1 LSQAQVT
8 NLGTDLAAKVA
19 TTRQVIAGTGMGGG
33 GALSADVTLNVSYGT
48 SGTTACVGN
57 DARLSNDRTPST
69 HASTHG
75 SAGSDAITIAQS
87 QVTSLVSALAAKAL
101 GATTMTAGT
110 GLTGGGD
117 LSANRSFAVA
127 YGTTS
132 TTATVGDD
140 SRLSF
145 TAAGTGATARTL
157 QNKLRDVISVKDFG
171 AVGDGSTDD
180 TAAIQAALT
189 AAATSS
195 GSVYIPATTNS
206 YKITDALTVPDEVSV
221 FGEGYGSCIQLF
233 TAERNLLICG
243 NVSTVKNLR
252 LKMPSGFPL
261 SDITL
266 QNAIYISAKSGV
278 TVQDNWIELVDAQS
292 GINAYQSRNVII
304 TGNIIYGANW
314 NPATNGA
321 AASAA
326 DILIWG
332 SDPTVVLQLSRYTIA
347 NNFCFSNSSQG
358 IYVDQLGSNTE
369 IIVQSNQCVTLDPA
383 TCVPGGTWLE
393 IASGT
398 LKRRHGIVM
407 GYNANTVNGPRAIIA
422 NNICRNTNWTGIY
435 VQTGGGGTATLTPGP
450 VLVTGNLCSKNALDA
465 TETSGLTG
473 GIWFSNRNSNTVV
486 TGNVIDEM
494 QHVTSGGITYF
505 PGALS
510 TTGPTIS
517 NNYVLSSLG
526 YGILLTGYAANTN
539 IVGNTIVDTAI
550 NDISHVAVGGQPDV
564 GGLLIEGNTLKRTNF
579 AAESILLNQ
588 VDGTVVSTVRNNY
601 IKGHDK
607 NTGGSVVATA
617 TEKNAGIKTNR
628 NLYVRMTG
636 NIVDNFHVA
645 IAFSGYWADGTT
657 SAARYFDADLNN
669 NTIRNCLNGFGIAS
683 TGNNAVVPVTG
694 NVFDGVTNNISATY
708 GNGSPG
714 GSLAGYVARKD
725 NTRIV
730 VLDRN
735 AAPTNGNW
743 AIGDRV
749 EYTTPTAG
757 GFLGAVCVVAG
768 NPGTWKTFGAVTA

>member
-1 LSQAQVT
+1 VLF
-8 NLGTDLAAKVA
+8 
-19 TTRQVIAGTGMGGG
+19 R
-33 GALSADVTLNVSYGT
+33 
-48 SGTTACVGN
+48 SG
-57 DARLSNDRTPST
+57 
-69 HASTHG
+69 
-75 SAGSDAITIAQS
+75 
-87 QVTSLVSALAAKAL
+87 
-101 GATTMTAGT
+101 
-110 GLTGGGD
+110 
-117 LSANRSFAVA
+117 
-127 YGTTS
+127 
-132 TTATVGDD
+132 
-140 SRLSF
+140 
-145 TAAGTGATARTL
+145 
-157 QNKLRDVISVKDFG
+157 
-171 AVGDGSTDD
+171 
-180 TAAIQAALT
+180 
-189 AAATSS
+189 
-195 GSVYIPATTNS
+195 
-206 YKITDALTVPDEVSV
+206 
-221 FGEGYGSCIQLF
+221 
-233 TAERNLLICG
+233 RN
-243 NVSTVKNLR
+243 
-252 LKMPSGFPL
+252 
-261 SDITL
+261 
-266 QNAIYISAKSGV
+266 
-278 TVQDNWIELVDAQS
+278 
-292 GINAYQSRNVII
+292 
-304 TGNIIYGANW
+304 
-314 NPATNGA
+314 
-321 AASAA
+321 
-326 DILIWG
+326 
-332 SDPTVVLQLSRYTIA
+332 
-347 NNFCFSNSSQG
+347 
-358 IYVDQLGSNTE
+358 
-369 IIVQSNQCVTLDPA
+369 
-383 TCVPGGTWLE
+383 
-393 IASGT
+393 
-398 LKRRHGIVM
+398 
-407 GYNANTVNGPRAIIA
+407 
-422 NNICRNTNWTGIY
+422 
-435 VQTGGGGTATLTPGP
+435 
-450 VLVTGNLCSKNALDA
+450 
-465 TETSGLTG
+465 
-473 GIWFSNRNSNTVV
+473 
-486 TGNVIDEM
+486 
-494 QHVTSGGITYF
+494 VTSGGITYF